1 MKNLKSTYLVTLLI
15 VTLLLSCELNPK
27 TNANLHDQ
35 HAQVVVFYPGYPD
48 TLNFTYKEY
57 IQVTASS
64 GGCNYIMLDK
74 SSVFQT
80 TAPLK
85 LLQP

>member
-1 MKNLKSTYLVTLLI
+1 MKNLKITYLVTLLI
-15 VTLLLSCELNPK
+15 TTLLLSCDLQPK
-27 TNANLHDQ
+27 NTNLPDQ

-48 TLNFTYKEY
+48 TLDFTFKEW
-57 IQVTASS
+57 IRIVTRQGYNYVECDFINQFSS
-64 GGCNYIMLDK
+64 
-74 SSVFQT
+74 

>member
-1 MKNLKSTYLVTLLI
+1 MKNLKITYLVTLLI
-15 VTLLLSCELNPK
+15 TTLLLSCDLQPK
-27 TNANLHDQ
+27 NTNLPDQ